1 MFSPLLVAAVGAIVK
16 RILTLGAGW
25 LVSRQVWTSADANAY
40 VEALA
45 FVLTTAALTVSY
57 DLYDRYLKPY
67 IFRLLGPKP
76 DAQHP

>member
-1 MFSPLLVAAVGAIVK
+1 MFSPLLVAAIGAIVK

-25 LVSRQVWTSADANAY
+25 LVSRQVWTSTDANAY

-45 FVLTTAALTVSY
+45 FVLTTAVLTVSY

-67 IFRLLGPKP
+67 IFKLLGPKP
-76 DAQHP
+76 DAEHP